1 MKLRVLTIEDQVS
14 NTRILAMRIKGT
26 TPVLSDVRTS
36 NLIDG
41 QTQQTVGITLD
52 QDAIG
57 VFKTNSILVPL
68 HRRIWV
74 SIAAGSE
81 LGLHSVIR
89 LKIADAFQEGWWLST
104 FTSLTVRSNN

>member
-1 MKLRVLTIEDQVS
+1 MKRRELTIEDQVS

-26 TPVLSDVRTS
+26 TPVLSNVRTS
-36 NLIDG
+36 HLIYG
-41 QTQQTVGITLD
+41 QTQQTMGIALD
-52 QDAIG
+52 QDAIR

-81 LGLHSVIR
+81 LGLHAIIR
-89 LKIADAFQEGWWLST
+89 LKIADAF
-104 FTSLTVRSNN
+104 